1 MAGVVRLNKIKG
13 AGVVRLNKVEARD
26 ETTLGSTHRI
36 CLDAQ

>member
-13 AGVVRLNKVEARD
+13 AGVVRLNKVRARD
-26 ETTLGSTHRI
+26 EATLGSTHRI